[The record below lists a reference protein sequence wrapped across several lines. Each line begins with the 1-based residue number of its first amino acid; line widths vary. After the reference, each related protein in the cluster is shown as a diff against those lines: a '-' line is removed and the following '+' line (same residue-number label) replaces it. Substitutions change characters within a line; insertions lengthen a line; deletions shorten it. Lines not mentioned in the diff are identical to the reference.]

1 MTFAAILAMAAGKRL
16 VFFRPRKLWMRSI
29 AGSISLVCGFYA
41 MTHYPVSEVLTLTNM
56 FPLWVAVLSLPL
68 FAILGQRLVDHIFQ
82 IGREILQVI
91 LQRRRRLVN
100 DLEQR
105 RGGIFAI
112 EGHHAGE
119 QFVEHD
125 AAGKDIGAAIHHLG
139 VDLLGRHVSDGA
151 DHLAGAGHGIVANAG
166 DAEIHDL
173 AIAVAQH
180 HEIGGLDVA
189 MDDAAA
195 VRVSQ
200 AIAGLHDVS
209 QLFYD
214 GDLPVAGDDLI
225 ERLAVEELHHQIGI
239 ALMIAQVIDDDDV
252 GVLQHAGGFGLT
264 VEALEQV
271 GILGKAAGHHLDG
284 DDALDEVIH
293 RLVHDAHAALA
304 QNLNDVVLADFGDRF
319 L

>member
-1 MTFAAILAMAAGKRL
+1 M
-16 VFFRPRKLWMRSI
+16 
-29 AGSISLVCGFYA
+29 
-41 MTHYPVSEVLTLTNM
+41 N
-56 FPLWVAVLSLPL
+56 
-68 FAILGQRLVDHIFQ
+68 
-82 IGREILQVI
+82 
-91 LQRRRRLVN
+91 
-100 DLEQR
+100 
-105 RGGIFAI
+105 
-112 EGHHAGE
+112 
-119 QFVEHD
+119 
-125 AAGKDIGAAIHHLG
+125 
-139 VDLLGRHVSDGA
+139 
-151 DHLAGAGHGIVANAG
+151 
-166 DAEIHDL
+166 
-173 AIAVAQH
+173 
-180 HEIGGLDVA
+180 
-189 MDDAAA
+189 DAAA

-214 GDLPVAGDDLI
+214 GDFPVAGDDLI